1 MATRMRQNDGGQ
13 QPGLAARLRREAR
26 GERPEFSAGFQ
37 TRLMRRIESLP
48 ESLPASLPEC
58 LPHSVPALTGGQGA
72 SHARAASRLP
82 VAAAAAM
89 LVATLLVVTWSSGF
103 GLQSPPAEPAAS
115 SAVAVVASPQPDQQS
130 VPGIDSLPM
139 FDDIDEGVRDGVRT
153 LAASL
158 VELPDWASLA
168 DFDAAAMLAAAAGP

>member
-48 ESLPASLPEC
+48 ESLPR
-58 LPHSVPALTGGQGA
+58 SVPALTGGQGA

-103 GLQSPPAEPAAS
+103 GLQSPPAEPVAS

>member
-1 MATRMRQNDGGQ
+1 MATRMRQNDGEQ
-13 QPGLAARLRREAR
+13 KPGLAARLRREAR

-48 ESLPASLPEC
+48 ASLPEC
-58 LPHSVPALTGGQGA
+58 LPRSVPALTGGQGA
-72 SHARAASRLP
+72 GQARAASRLP

-103 GLQSPPAEPAAS
+103 GLQSPTAEPVAS

>member
-48 ESLPASLPEC
+48 ESLPASLPR
-58 LPHSVPALTGGQGA
+58 SVPALTGGQGA

-103 GLQSPPAEPAAS
+103 GLQSPPAEPAAP

>member
-1 MATRMRQNDGGQ
+1 MATRMRQNDGEQ
-13 QPGLAARLRREAR
+13 KPGLAARLRREAR
-26 GERPEFSAGFQ
+26 GERPKFSAGFQ
-37 TRLMRRIESLP
+37 TRLMRRIESPP
-48 ESLPASLPEC
+48 ESLPEC
-58 LPHSVPALTGGQGA
+58 LPRSVPALTGGQGA
-72 SHARAASRLP
+72 GHARAASRLS

-89 LVATLLVVTWSSGF
+89 LLATLLVVSWSSGF

-139 FDDIDEGVRDGVRT
+139 FDEIDEGVRDGVRT

>member
-1 MATRMRQNDGGQ
+1 MVTRMRQNDGEKK
-13 QPGLAARLRREAR
+13 PGLAARLRREAR

-37 TRLMRRIESLP
+37 TRLMRRVEPLP
-48 ESLPASLPEC
+48 ESLTESLPR
-58 LPHSVPALTGGQGA
+58 PMPALTGSQRA

-82 VAAAAAM
+82 VA
-89 LVATLLVVTWSSGF
+89 VATLLLVAWSSGF
-103 GLQSPPAEPAAS
+103 RLQSRPAEPAAPPPV
-115 SAVAVVASPQPDQQS
+115 AVAASPQPDQQS

-139 FDDIDEGVRDGVRT
+139 FDEIDEGVRDGVRT

-168 DFDAAAMLAAAAGP
+168 DFDAVAVLAAAAGP